1 MNPQISRLPSLV
13 ALRAFVVVGDT
24 LSVRR
29 AGEFLHTDHASI
41 SRHLSNLEA
50 MIGNPLFE
58 KSGRSIMLT
67 TLGKK
72 YHRRLRRAFDMLC
85 DATQDAK
92 ATKPRVLS
100 INATPGLAHQVLLP
114 AIPRLSEV
122 LNGWKINLL
131 TQAMDQFDPPLEGVV
146 NIYLRY
152 GAQDRLPPEMTQIA
166 IYKPR
171 LFPVASPSFLDR
183 HPPVTT
189 VEEMFRLPFMCSDTT
204 GLWERWANHAGIK
217 NAVSMDGIEMPN
229 TYLALQA
236 AALGQ
241 GIALGNSIL
250 ASSAIRRGELVELLD
265 TQISIDSYYLV
276 CAASDLDGSPL
287 MELRQWLERELKE
300 TNGNAL
306 PQPTGQSPATQG
318 KGTATGPGNRRLESR

>member
-287 MELRQWLERELKE
+287 LELRQWLERELKE

-306 PQPTGQSPATQG
+306 PQPTGTIS
-318 KGTATGPGNRRLESR
+318 GNAG

>member
-306 PQPTGQSPATQG
+306 PQPTGTIS
-318 KGTATGPGNRRLESR
+318 GNAG